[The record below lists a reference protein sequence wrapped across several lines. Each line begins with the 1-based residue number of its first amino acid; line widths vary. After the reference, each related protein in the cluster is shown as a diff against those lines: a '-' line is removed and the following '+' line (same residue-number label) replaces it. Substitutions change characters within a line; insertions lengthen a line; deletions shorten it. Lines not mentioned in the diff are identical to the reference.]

1 MVLKGRQKNQTTKHT
16 YTIVIINDDGFVV
29 DRKEVE
35 AENPREAIKTAYAN
49 IFNQ

>member
-1 MVLKGRQKNQTTKHT
+1 MNKLKNQTKKNK

-35 AENPREAIKTAYAN
+35 AENPREAIRIAYSN

>member
-1 MVLKGRQKNQTTKHT
+1 MGVLGKLKNQTTKHK

-35 AENPREAIKTAYAN
+35 AENPREALRIAYAN
-49 IFNQ
+49 IFDQ

>member
-1 MVLKGRQKNQTTKHT
+1 MGLMDKLKNQTKKNK

-35 AENPREAIKTAYAN
+35 AENPREAVRKAYAN
-49 IFNQ
+49 IFSQ